1 MQRRDAASRACA
13 SATVHL
19 SGARDARSKR
29 DACSARAGR
38 RHGAFALKAASDWLR
53 RALCLS
59 AALVSTALAAQGT
72 APEAGDPPADTGSSA
87 ASAAR
92 TPPPLE
98 GYRRF
103 DADEPL
109 LDWRAAN
116 AEAGRLGGHVG
127 QLGSATENTPP
138 AQPPAAQEL
147 PARER
152 AAPDEAAPRQPAPH
166 HPDHGA
172 HR

>member
-1 MQRRDAASRACA
+1 MQRRDAASRA
-13 SATVHL
+13 SATVHPG
-19 SGARDARSKR
+19 GARDARSKR
-29 DACSARAGR
+29 DACSARAGQ
-38 RHGAFALKAASDWLR
+38 RHGGAGLKAASDGLR
-53 RALCLS
+53 RALGLS
-59 AALVSTALAAQGT
+59 AALVSTALAAQG
-72 APEAGDPPADTGSSA
+72 AVPEAGDQPARDTGSSA
-87 ASAAR
+87 ANPAP
-92 TPPPLE
+92 TPPALE

-103 DADEPL
+103 DPDEPL